1 MRHAAMI
8 HYRAVRVSWYHGAM
22 PNITYEDG
30 PAHITPAAFH
40 AYLATRRGLAP
51 EDLHVAP
58 LVVGTFQR
66 RIWQRLCDRTDAA
79 PDPTAPYG
87 WDVDAMARGSV
98 GGRDVS
104 VVRLPIG
111 APAAVTWME
120 EFIVAGARRFIFAG
134 TAGSLQPSLPIGSL
148 ALATSAVREEG
159 TSYHYLPADIVPHA
173 APSLVTSLRAAG
185 EARGRELTA
194 GAVWSTDAVYRET
207 SAKVARYAAQGVLG
221 VEMEVAALFAVAM
234 TRQVE
239 AALIVVMSDE
249 LFHPWTPGFH
259 HDALLAGMRE
269 AAEIALDA
277 AMRNGVVDDRP
288 PTAP

>member
-1 MRHAAMI
+1 MI
-8 HYRAVRVSWYHGAM
+8 HYRAMRVSWYHETM
-22 PNITYEDG
+22 PGITYEDG

-40 AYLATRRGLAP
+40 AYLAAQRGMAP
-51 EDLHVAP
+51 EDLCVAP

-66 RIWQRLCDRTDAA
+66 RIWQHLWDRTDAV

-87 WDVDAMARGSV
+87 WDIDAMARGSV
-98 GGRDVS
+98 NGRDVS

-159 TSYHYLPADIVPHA
+159 TSYHYLPPDVVPYA
-173 APSLVTSLRAAG
+173 SPSLVTALRTAG
-185 EARGRELTA
+185 EARGCELRA
-194 GAVWSTDAVYRET
+194 GPVWTTDAVYRET

-221 VEMEVAALFAVAM
+221 VEMEAAALFAVAM
-234 TRQVE
+234 TRQVD
-239 AALIVVMSDE
+239 AALIVAMSDE

-277 AMRNGVVDDRP
+277 ATCNGTVDECP